1 MDFWVQSN
9 LPAVDA
15 EGCPDEITWF
25 PVKSV
30 IKAIDVYNIAVP
42 IFTRFGL
49 VHVQMQMAGFANFE

>member
-1 MDFWVQSN
+1 M
-9 LPAVDA
+9 VDA